1 MKTTI
6 DTTAR
11 AEEITAAATR
21 VTSPA
26 ADSSTDGRLMGFLSI
41 AAGPGAAVIHPALFS
56 VLGFFLAMLGLTIAA
71 PKQRIWSFL
80 GIASALIGGGIGYFF
95 HTAIF

>member
-11 AEEITAAATR
+11 AEDITVGATR
-21 VTSPA
+21 AVSATDA
-26 ADSSTDGRLMGFLSI
+26 STDGRLMGFLSI
-41 AAGPGAAVIHPALFS
+41 AAGPGAVLIHPALFS

-95 HTAIF
+95 NTAIF